1 MELHNQET
9 GKIGED
15 IAAEYLISKGFKII
29 ARNWRFK
36 HYEVDI
42 IASKNNLLHFIEVKT
57 RNTLNYGYPEESIS
71 REKMKHL
78 KNAAAAFQFQHSK
91 WKYIQFDA
99 LAIQLKFGLAK
110 EIYFIEDIYF

>member
-15 IAAEYLISKGFKII
+15 IATEYLSNKGYKII

-42 IASKNNLLHFIEVKT
+42 IASKNNLLHFVEVKT
-57 RNTLNYGYPEESIS
+57 RNTLQFGYPEESIS
-71 REKMKHL
+71 KDKMKHL
-78 KNAAAAFQFQHSK
+78 KNAAAAFQFQHPK

-99 LAIQLKFGLAK
+99 LAIQLKLGSAK

>member
-15 IAAEYLISKGFKII
+15 IATEYLIGKGFKII

-42 IASKNNLLHFIEVKT
+42 IASKNSFLHFIEVKT
-57 RNTLNYGYPEESIS
+57 RNSLQYGYP
-71 REKMKHL
+71 
-78 KNAAAAFQFQHSK
+78 
-91 WKYIQFDA
+91 
-99 LAIQLKFGLAK
+99 
-110 EIYFIEDIYF
+110 

>member
-1 MELHNQET
+1 MELHNQQT

-15 IAAEYLISKGFKII
+15 IAAEYLLSNGFIII

-57 RNTLNYGYPEESIS
+57 RNTLQYGYPEESIS
-71 REKMKHL
+71 KDKMQHL
-78 KNAAAAFQFQHSK
+78 KNAAAAFQYQHPK

-99 LAIQLKFGLAK
+99 LAIQLKLGLAK
-110 EIYFIEDIYF
+110 EIFFIEDIYF

>member
-15 IAAEYLISKGFKII
+15 IATEYLSNKGYKII

-42 IASKNNLLHFIEVKT
+42 IASKNNLLHFVEVKT
-57 RNTLNYGYPEESIS
+57 RNTLQFGYPEESIS
-71 REKMKHL
+71 KDKMKHL
-78 KNAAAAFQFQHSK
+78 KNAAAAFQFQHPK

-99 LAIQLKFGLAK
+99 LAIQLKFGSAK

>member
-1 MELHNQET
+1 MELHNQQT

-15 IAAEYLISKGFKII
+15 IAAEYLTAIGFKIL

-42 IASKNNLLHFIEVKT
+42 ISSKNNRLHFIEVKT
-57 RNTLNYGYPEESIS
+57 RNNLNYGYPEESIS

-78 KNAAAAFQFQHSK
+78 KNAAAAFQFQNPK

-99 LAIQLKFGLAK
+99 IAIQLHYGKAK
-110 EIYFIEDIYF
+110 EIYLIEDIYF